1 MKEWDV
7 MDNYIEKWVN
17 VIEGMNNSNTYK
29 LAWGKAILECIENDL
44 YEESEDQVIIH
55 EKDIV
60 LFMMKYYWNQTFF
73 FNLHQGPINYKPV
86 MYQLIEEMMNQYS
99 SITGSNIPIWFD
111 KGYKVLEKEKVYDK
125 YFKKFI
131 SVANQNVSYR
141 FLNLRG
147 EVLNLYALDIENQTV
162 TISNKERDLLYEN
175 SKFLKLM
182 LNYKWAQLLETYN
195 RSPRIVSKVE
205 SSSHAKVKRG
215 NLTKFKN
222 ILLQHLHTEK
232 IIDFYTG
239 EILDENNISI
249 DHVIP
254 WSFMYS
260 DDLWNLVV
268 TSKCNN
274 SSKSNKVIEMKFIE
288 KLKERNIEL
297 FSLMEIENKNDY
309 FILKES
315 LDNDYVTRYYNDF
328 KNN

>member
-1 MKEWDV
+1 
-7 MDNYIEKWVN
+7 
-17 VIEGMNNSNTYK
+17 
-29 LAWGKAILECIENDL
+29 
-44 YEESEDQVIIH
+44 
-55 EKDIV
+55 
-60 LFMMKYYWNQTFF
+60 MKYYWNQTFF